1 MAKLPSTNDDQ
12 KRRLEEAQRHLAAAA
27 RAIDGASLN
36 IRNAL
41 SGMSGSTTPR
51 QPRKGDATD
60 D

>member
-12 KRRLEEAQRHLAAAA
+12 KRRLLEAQRHLADAA
-27 RAIDGASLN
+27 RAIDGATLN

-41 SGMSGSTTPR
+41 SSMSGSTTPH
-51 QPRKGDATD
+51 QTRKGDATD